1 MSIPQIRYPVIG
13 AGWGQ
18 IKLKRKENKM
28 GEIADAMI
36 NGELCHYC
44 GVYLEPN
51 ETVYIE
57 GTDKKVKM
65 PINGDAFGSP
75 VVCEDCHDNL

>member
-1 MSIPQIRYPVIG
+1 
-13 AGWGQ
+13 
-18 IKLKRKENKM
+18 M

-51 ETVYIE
+51 EEVYLE
-57 GTDKKVKM
+57 SDGTKVNM
-65 PINGDAFGSP
+65 PANGDAFGVP
-75 VVCEDCHDNL
+75 VICKECAEDDSIN